1 MAVTDK
7 APLKKQPERL
17 NWKKPRTKAKWLW
30 LVCSLLLYGGVTAW
44 YFYALKTQKYP
55 GPSIDPF
62 RIFGIIAFSLVLLV
76 ACYSL
81 RRRFVRTLPGHVQDW
96 LWLHTWFGI
105 TSILIALE
113 HANYQ
118 NILRDY
124 RFTLGRFVEAAG
136 GMSALYALILLV
148 ISGIIGRLID
158 VWQARSIAAEARRNG
173 VGIMARVA
181 ERVHELEL
189 LIERLSA
196 GKSAE
201 FKQFCTNA
209 LKSKSVQ
216 ALPSPQYA
224 PAEQE
229 DFERVRDVLGKRVV
243 LVHSLQRLQRSQ
255 RLIQLWRYVH
265 IPLACLALAIIG
277 THSLIE
283 LAKMLLQ
290 LLLHR

>member
-1 MAVTDK
+1 MVVTDK

-30 LVCSLLLYGGVTAW
+30 FAISLLVYGGITAW

-55 GPSIDPF
+55 GPSNDPF
-62 RIFGIIAFSLVLLV
+62 RIFGIIAFCLVLLV

-81 RRRFVRTLPGHVQDW
+81 RRRFVRILPGHVQDW

-124 RFTLGRFVEAAG
+124 RFTPGRFIEAGG

-148 ISGIIGRLID
+148 ISGLAGRLID
-158 VWQARSIAAEARRNG
+158 TWQARRIAAEARRNG
-173 VGIMARVA
+173 VGIAARVE
-181 ERVHELEL
+181 ERLQELEL

-201 FKQFCTNA
+201 FKQFCIKA
-209 LKSKSVQ
+209 LKSKNVQSVP
-216 ALPSPQYA
+216 LPQCP
-224 PAEQE
+224 PNERE
-229 DFERVRDVLGKRVV
+229 DFERMYNVLSKRVE
-243 LVHSLQRLQRSQ
+243 LVHSLRHLQRAQ
-255 RLIQLWRYVH
+255 RLIQLWRYIH

-277 THSLIE
+277 THSSIE

-290 LLLHR
+290 AVLHR

>member
-17 NWKKPRTKAKWLW
+17 DWKKPRTKATWLW
-30 LVCSLLLYGGVTAW
+30 LACSLLLYGGVTAW
-44 YFYALKTQKYP
+44 YFYALKMQKYP

-62 RIFGIIAFSLVLLV
+62 RIFGIIAFSLVILV

-124 RFTLGRFVEAAG
+124 RFTLGRFIEAAG

-158 VWQARSIAAEARRNG
+158 VWQARSIAVEARRNG
-173 VGIMARVA
+173 VGITARVE
-181 ERVHELEL
+181 ERMHDLDL

-201 FKQFCTNA
+201 FKQFCAKA
-209 LKSKSVQ
+209 LKTKNVQ
-216 ALPSPQYA
+216 ALPSPQCA
-224 PAEQE
+224 PDEQE
-229 DFERVRDVLGKRVV
+229 DFGRVCDVLGKRAV
-243 LVHSLQRLQRSQ
+243 LVRSLGRLRRAQG
-255 RLIQLWRYVH
+255 LIQLWRYVH
-265 IPLACLALAIIG
+265 IPVACLALVIIG
-277 THSLIE
+277 AHSLLE
-283 LAKMLLQ
+283 LAKMALQ
-290 LLLHR
+290 LILHR